1 MKLNLNINDS
11 SSADVLS
18 GWVNRQ
24 WHYLLL
30 NCEASKRKEIHSPVS
45 FLVVAFLSFQSF
57 LKLDLLQEKMRHIVT
72 SGGLDNIAYNWQKY
86 LPKGYNE
93 GHSDLLLPAWMLT
106 CYPGCISTTLV
117 RYFFFYSK
125 VSRWQQSIHLFTNFI
140 LKKGRR
146 SFPLLKFQ
154 KPYKALIIPF
164 NTLSWFRN
172 FWLLNMTAIS
182 TIESSDE
189 SGWLFP
195 VWYMYHFKNF

>member
-117 RYFFFYSK
+117 RYFFFTVKCPDGNSLFIYLQTLFSK
-125 VSRWQQSIHLFTNFI
+125 KVEEVFHYWNF
-140 LKKGRR
+140 R
-146 SFPLLKFQ
+146 SHIRLLS
-154 KPYKALIIPF
+154 YLL
-164 NTLSWFRN
+164 TLYH
-172 FWLLNMTAIS
+172 
-182 TIESSDE
+182 D
-189 SGWLFP
+189 SGIFDC
-195 VWYMYHFKNF
+195 